1 MSEDGDHVRVVTF
14 NTAVGNPRITTAQA
28 DFLRLPFYRD
38 ALAGA
43 PGAPLLS
50 LQEVG
55 PEQARALRREAAGG
69 ATVLQIRRPGQ
80 GNALVIPP
88 RYEVLSHRRG
98 YYVLSHL
105 RGVLAGLRRSAR
117 TRSRPNWRQY
127 GELRMWIEA
136 RLRDR
141 AGGHELTVITTHIS
155 ADGDLKVEQIRAIVQ
170 RARAAA
176 ERGPVILAGDFNVP
190 AEHPRGRDAEA
201 AAVLAAI
208 PDMGLA
214 APPGR
219 ENIDYVRAE
228 GFEPVHTRFW
238 TGTSIQ
244 LPGSPNA
251 ETVSDH
257 YAEDDLLRYLK
268 AT

>member
-1 MSEDGDHVRVVTF
+1 MSEDADHVRVVTF
-14 NTAVGNPRITTAQA
+14 NTASGNPRITTAQA
-28 DFLRLPFYRD
+28 DFVRLPFYRE
-38 ALAGA
+38 ALGGA
-43 PGAPLLS
+43 PGAPLLA

-55 PEQARALRREAAGG
+55 PDQARALRRAAADG

-88 RYEVLSHRRG
+88 RYELLSHRRG

-105 RGVLAGLRRSAR
+105 RGIVAGLRRAAR
-117 TRSRPNWRQY
+117 TGSRPNWRQY

-136 RLRDR
+136 RLRDTV
-141 AGGHELTVITTHIS
+141 GGRQFTVLNTHIS
-155 ADGDLKVEQIRAIVQ
+155 ADGDLKVEQIRAIVR

-176 ERGPVILAGDFNVP
+176 ALGPVILAGDFNLP
-190 AEHPRGRDAEA
+190 ADRPRGRDVEA

-238 TGTSIQ
+238 TGTSLR

-257 YAEDDLLRYLK
+257 YAEDDVLRYLS